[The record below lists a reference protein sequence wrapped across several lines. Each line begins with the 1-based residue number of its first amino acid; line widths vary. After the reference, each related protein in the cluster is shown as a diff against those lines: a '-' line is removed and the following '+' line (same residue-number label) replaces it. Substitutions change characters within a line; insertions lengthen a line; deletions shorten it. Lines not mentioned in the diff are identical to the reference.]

1 MRVELTAQ
9 VEVLE
14 NRANTLEETVKR
26 LEDVIEKIRDRLPLW
41 ATWTMT
47 FGGMI
52 IGALVT
58 FLATCMK

>member
-1 MRVELTAQ
+1 MELTAQ

-14 NRANTLEETVKR
+14 RRADASEEALQR
-26 LEDVIEKIRDRLPLW
+26 LEDVIEKVRDRLPLW